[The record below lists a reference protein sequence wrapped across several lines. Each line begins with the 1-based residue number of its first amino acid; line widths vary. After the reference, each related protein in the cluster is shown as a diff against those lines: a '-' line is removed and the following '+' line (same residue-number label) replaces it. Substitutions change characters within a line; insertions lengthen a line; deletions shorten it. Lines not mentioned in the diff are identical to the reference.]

1 MFRFAAKLTVSLL
14 LISGLTSTIRAQEA
28 STPDHDVIRPITKSG
43 SAAFLF
49 TLQGLGTF
57 GIGAPSVNGMM
68 SGVGAKWFV
77 ADNIALRV
85 LLGLS
90 STQTPTVLSDSSR
103 PALTTTGFGI
113 GVGGE
118 YHFRPLYSTSPYVG
132 GQVGFTS
139 VSADVE
145 NGVNIESD
153 KTTSFSVTAI
163 AGFDWFFTR
172 GLAVGAEMGFGF
184 ISNGGT
190 TASGASKTSTSNIT
204 LATDGAIHFVVYF

>member
-1 MFRFAAKLTVSLL
+1 MFRFAAKLAVSLL
-14 LISGLTSTIRAQEA
+14 LISGLTTTIRAQET
-28 STPDHDVIRPITKSG
+28 STADHDIIRPITKSG

-77 ADNIALRV
+77 ANDIALRV

-90 STQTPTVLSDSSR
+90 SSQTPSLLADTNK
-103 PALTTTGFGI
+103 ALTTTGIGI

-118 YHFRPLYSTSPYVG
+118 YHFRPFYSTSPYVG

-139 VSADVE
+139 ISSDVDV
-145 NGVNIESD
+145 NRGVIESD

-172 GLAVGAEMGFGF
+172 VLAIGAEMGLGF
-184 ISNGGT
+184 ISKGGT
-190 TASGASKTSTSNIT
+190 TIFGASKTSTSNIT
-204 LATDGAIHFVVYF
+204 LATDGAVHFVVYF